1 MFPQVPLYLVMQ
13 DLQLTRS
20 VEVTTDNILEG
31 RIQVPFPTQ
40 VCQQLISP
48 PIASFEIVCFN
59 VCLNVLVT
67 VLIKCADVLLARSPL

>member
-48 PIASFEIVCFN
+48 PIAS
-59 VCLNVLVT
+59 LKLYVLT
-67 VLIKCADVLLARSPL
+67 YALMFL